1 MTCGDGVKGGSEQC
15 DNGNQTG
22 CKTGCVPDIGYTCT
36 GAIGVASVCAITC
49 GDGVKG
55 VDEQCDN
62 GNKIGCQT
70 GCKFDAGY
78 SCSGAFGQ
86 PSVCFSN
93 ICGDSILGNG

>member
-1 MTCGDGVKGGSEQC
+1 MEIKLDAKLAVFPILAYTCTGAIGAASVCAVTCGDGVKGGS
-15 DNGNQTG
+15 
-22 CKTGCVPDIGYTCT
+22 
-36 GAIGVASVCAITC
+36 
-49 GDGVKG
+49 
-55 VDEQCDN
+55 EQCDN